1 MRLDSEPS
9 LTVGLMHQQHNF
21 RTLPKD
27 LLRVMNCSFAARQ
40 YGQALPDCASPLL
53 DLWRLSLA
61 AMVKKVLDAGKAK
74 PYRTKSGI
82 APFPNPPTQSPA

>member
-21 RTLPKD
+21 RTL
-27 LLRVMNCSFAARQ
+27 
-40 YGQALPDCASPLL
+40 ALPDCASPLL